1 MENKKGVTFWLTGV
15 PSSGKSTLAKL
26 VSIEL
31 SLVHLDSDKL
41 REVILPQTG
50 YSERD
55 RLLIYN
61 CIISLCKI
69 LNENG
74 HHVIVSSV
82 TNLRKYRLSAQNIIN
97 EYREIYIKCPVRI
110 CEKRDIKKLYYLS
123 KTGKIAGLPFK
134 IIGENDSYVNM
145 NYNCVGI
152 YEPPESPQ
160 LVIDTSQLN
169 IQLCIDVLC
178 DYIIKEISGF

>member
-41 REVILPQTG
+41 REVILPQTD

-61 CIISLCKI
+61 C
-69 LNENG
+69 
-74 HHVIVSSV
+74 
-82 TNLRKYRLSAQNIIN
+82 TQ
-97 EYREIYIKCPVRI
+97 
-110 CEKRDIKKLYYLS
+110 
-123 KTGKIAGLPFK
+123 IA
-134 IIGENDSYVNM
+134 IAS
-145 NYNCVGI
+145 
-152 YEPPESPQ
+152 
-160 LVIDTSQLN
+160 
-169 IQLCIDVLC
+169 
-178 DYIIKEISGF
+178 